1 MLHQLYVAYLP
12 ACGAKTKWQRLA
24 LFEMRDN
31 TGEVS
36 LRYNLRNRYS
46 GECMKSLVVY
56 YSLTGK
62 TKLVSQVIAEALN
75 ATLVEIEE
83 RRPIPIPFVYL
94 SGGFAA
100 FMNRGS
106 KIKPKTIDLR
116 QYERIF
122 IGSPIWNSRPTP
134 AVNSFIYQTNFEG
147 RGVILF
153 FTMAG
158 DNSEKALA
166 NITAKIERS
175 QGKVVGS
182 FAITSYKVSDEE
194 IIARAKEAIRNYR
207 GVE

>member
-1 MLHQLYVAYLP
+1 
-12 ACGAKTKWQRLA
+12 
-24 LFEMRDN
+24 
-31 TGEVS
+31 
-36 LRYNLRNRYS
+36 LRYNFRNRYS
-46 GECMKSLVVY
+46 GEYMKPLVVY

-62 TKLVSQVIAEALN
+62 TRLVAQAIAEALN

-100 FMNRGS
+100 LTNRGT
-106 KIKPKTIDLR
+106 KINPIDVDLK

-147 RGVILF
+147 RSVILF

-166 NITAKIERS
+166 NITAKIEKN
-175 QGKVVGS
+175 QGKVAGS

-194 IIARAKEAIRNYR
+194 IIARAKEVIRNYR